1 MEAAMLIGILG
12 IAVVVLVNAL
22 APRVGVA
29 APLLLVALGIAISF
43 LPFVEAIEIEPEW
56 ILGGILPPLLYA
68 AAVNVPVMEF
78 RRDFQLISGF
88 SVLLVVVSSV
98 VVGVLMSWL
107 IPGLPLP
114 LGIAVGAI
122 VSPTDAVAT
131 SIVKRAGIS
140 TRVVTVLEGESLL
153 NDASALVLLRSAV
166 AALAA
171 TVSVWEVGANFL
183 YAVALAVAIGL
194 GVGKLN
200 VAVSRRLTSATS
212 IVAVSFIVP
221 FAAYLPAEQL
231 GASGLVASV
240 TAGLVTGFGAPRA
253 LSPETRLTSDAVWRT
268 IELLLESAIFL
279 VMGLELFGLVED
291 VLDGHD
297 SIGVALGLGA
307 VAATAVIIVRAVFVA
322 SSLAL
327 LARRERRAA
336 GGRERRG
343 QMQERLANGE
353 PAFDDARAEEF
364 RKRLEADPRRAA
376 RHAEQVE
383 RMKADPER
391 AARRVG
397 QLQRLIDRRIA
408 DIDYLAAEHFGWRE
422 GMLLVWAGMRGAVT
436 LAAAQSL
443 PVDVPHR
450 SLLIL
455 IAFVVAAGT
464 LIIQGG
470 TLSPLARRLGLD
482 GRGGA
487 DDREQRI
494 ALQTEIHQ
502 AALDRLAD
510 PALVRADGS
519 PYSTVV
525 VDGVRK
531 AMMMAAPV
539 ADPEDEGTLD
549 QQAETLSLRLDLI
562 EAERRALLD
571 LREVG
576 TYPSALL
583 DDLLRRLDADQLGL
597 KLRRID

>member
-1 MEAAMLIGILG
+1 MEAAMLIGIAG
-12 IAVVVLVNAL
+12 IVLVVVVNAL

-29 APLLLVALGIAISF
+29 APLLLVALGTLISF
-43 LPFVEAIEIEPEW
+43 LPFVEAIEIHPEW

-88 SVLLVVVSSV
+88 SVLLVVVSAV
-98 VVGVLMSWL
+98 IVGFLMTWL
-107 IPGLPLP
+107 IPDLPLP
-114 LGIAVGAI
+114 LGIALGAI

-171 TVSVWEVGANFL
+171 SVSLWEVGANFL
-183 YAVALAVAIGL
+183 YAVAVAVALGF

-200 VAVSRRLTSATS
+200 VTVSRRLTSATS

-279 VMGLELFGLVED
+279 VMGLELFGLVQD

-297 SIGVALGLGA
+297 NLWVALGLGA
-307 VAATAVIIVRAVFVA
+307 VAATAVIAVRTVFVT

-336 GGRERRG
+336 DGRERLG
-343 QMQERLANGE
+343 ELQERLAAGK
-353 PAFDDARAEEF
+353 PAFDSERAEEF
-364 RKRLEADPRRAA
+364 RKKLDAEPRL
-376 RHAEQVE
+376 AERVE

-391 AARRVG
+391 AAKRVG
-397 QLQRLIDRRIA
+397 QLRRMIDRRIA

-422 GMLLVWAGMRGAVT
+422 GTLLVWAGMRGAVT

-464 LIIQGG
+464 LLVQGG
-470 TLSPLARRLGLD
+470 TLSAVASRLGLD
-482 GRGGA
+482 GRGA
-487 DDREQRI
+487 SDDREQRI
-494 ALQTEIHQ
+494 ALQAEIHQ
-502 AALDRLAD
+502 AALDRLD
-510 PALVRADGS
+510 GGLTRADGS
-519 PYSTVV
+519 PYSPEVV
-525 VDGVRK
+525 EVVRN
-531 AMMMAAPV
+531 AMTMAAPGG
-539 ADPEDEGTLD
+539 DPEEDGTLE
-549 QQAETLSLRLDLI
+549 QQAETLALRLDLI
-562 EAERRALLD
+562 EAERRALLG

-576 TYPSALL
+576 SYPSALL
-583 DDLLRRLDADQLGL
+583 DDQLRRLDADQLGL
-597 KLRRID
+597 QLRRID

>member
-12 IAVVVLVNAL
+12 IVVVVLVNAL

-43 LPFVEAIEIEPEW
+43 LPFVNAIEIEPEW

-88 SVLLVVVSSV
+88 SVLLVVVSAV
-98 VVGVLMSWL
+98 VVGFLMSWL

-114 LGIAVGAI
+114 LGIALGAI

-153 NDASALVLLRSAV
+153 NDASALVLLRSAI

-171 TVSVWEVGANFL
+171 TVSLWEVGANFL
-183 YAVALAVAIGL
+183 YAVALAVAIGF
-194 GVGKLN
+194 GIGKLN
-200 VAVSRRLTSATS
+200 VAVSRKLTSATS

-221 FAAYLPAEQL
+221 FAAYLPAEQF

-279 VMGLELFGLVED
+279 IMGLELFGLVQD
-291 VLDGHD
+291 VLEERDNLW
-297 SIGVALGLGA
+297 VAVGLGA
-307 VAATAVIIVRAVFVA
+307 VAATAVIAVRAVFVA

-327 LARRERRAA
+327 LARRESRAA
-336 GGRERRG
+336 DGRERLG
-343 QMQERLANGE
+343 EIQERLASGE
-353 PAFDDARAEEF
+353 PAFDNERAEEF

-391 AARRVG
+391 TAKRVG
-397 QLQRLIDRRIA
+397 QLQRMIDRRIA
-408 DIDYLAAEHFGWRE
+408 DIDYLAAERFGWRE
-422 GMLLVWAGMRGAVT
+422 GTLLVWAGMRGAVT

-464 LIIQGG
+464 LILQGG

-482 GRGGA
+482 GRGSG

-494 ALQTEIHQ
+494 ALQTDIHQ

-510 PALVRADGS
+510 PELTRADGS
-519 PYSTVV
+519 PYSATVV
-525 VDGVRK
+525 NLVRK
-531 AMMMAAPV
+531 ALTMSAPV
-539 ADPEDEGTLD
+539 ADPEDEGTLE
-549 QQAETLSLRLDLI
+549 QQAETLALRLDLI
-562 EAERRALLD
+562 QAERKALLD
-571 LREVG
+571 LRDVG
-576 TYPSALL
+576 SYPSALL

-597 KLRRID
+597 QLRRID